1 MVNRVLAVMKRREM
15 DVEDQLLINV
25 LQPSDSETLPQFEH
39 GTVRLMA

>member
-1 MVNRVLAVMKRREM
+1 MLAVTKRRVT
-15 DVEDQLLINV
+15 DAEDQLLINV